1 MGLVCFFVCL
11 FVFYCIFAVLGF
23 YCCAQAFLVAMS
35 RLLITVAF
43 LVVEHR
49 LEGRWASGVVT
60 HGLSHPEACG
70 IFGTRN

>member
-23 YCCAQAFLVAMS
+23 YCCAQAFLVATS

-49 LEGRWASGVVT
+49 L
-60 HGLSHPEACG
+60 
-70 IFGTRN
+70 